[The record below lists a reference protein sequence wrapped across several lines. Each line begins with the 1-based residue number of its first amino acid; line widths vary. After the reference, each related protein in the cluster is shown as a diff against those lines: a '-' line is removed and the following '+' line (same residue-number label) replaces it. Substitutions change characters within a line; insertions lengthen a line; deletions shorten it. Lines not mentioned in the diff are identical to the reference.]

1 MKKIMLVS
9 CLTLAII
16 GSITLFTPH
25 VSARVDLTD
34 VQKSSC
40 AGSGGSTIT
49 GRIDALKAKTD
60 KSDDEKKELQELQDK
75 YPSGSN
81 QCYKASGSLQNI
93 IKNVVNILLFI
104 VGAAAVIMFVVGGLR
119 YVTSNGDQQ
128 AITSAKNT
136 IIYSIIGV
144 VIAFLAYAAVN
155 FVTSQLEEGAREI
168 VDCKGK
174 DIAEITAVRAANQKC
189 KEYSDKEKDEIE
201 CKDLKPE
208 ELEIIK
214 LGKYQKCK

>member
-1 MKKIMLVS
+1 MLVS